1 MSDNQ
6 FIFSPMHIDAARNA
20 TDDFNLFHD
29 KKRWAEIQQNP
40 FGGPIALGFQ
50 LEGLVEHQI
59 RLYRQA
65 NNEEVL
71 IAEQGLR
78 FSHYEF
84 TFANAVKSEEPL
96 TVTIKKSRTSKE
108 GSYALNNRVV
118 VKTEQ
123 GVVLMGYKREATVP
137 LFLGETTLADLGDLK
152 NGADRDYLSD
162 SGFFLKKKFM
172 ANSNAKNFLSA
183 SCAEQSDYF
192 DELEDNIEF
201 PEIFPCSLI
210 SCALLEKAHKKGHD
224 FINEPMVYTSH
235 RICIDRQLLKTV
247 RSSDKVDIL
256 TRESKESAE
265 KKAGQEVSYE
275 CYGVLN
281 QKEILYR
288 AIISLMPLPEIINN
302 N

>member
-1 MSDNQ
+1 MNNDQ
-6 FIFSPMHIDAARNA
+6 AVFSQMHIDAARNA

-40 FGGPIALGFQ
+40 FGGPIVLGFQ
-50 LEGLVEHQI
+50 LEGLVEYQI
-59 RLYRQA
+59 KLYRQV
-65 NNEEVL
+65 NNEEV
-71 IAEQGLR
+71 IITEQGLR

-84 TFANAVKSEEPL
+84 NFVNVVKSEEPL
-96 TVTIKKSRTSKE
+96 NVTIKKSRASKE
-108 GSYALNNRVV
+108 GSYVLSNRVL
-118 VKTEQ
+118 VKTKQ
-123 GVVLMGYKREATVP
+123 GVVLMGYKREATAP
-137 LFLGETTLADLGDLK
+137 LFLKDATIADFGDLK
-152 NGADRDYLSD
+152 NGVDRDYLGD

-192 DELEDNIEF
+192 DELEDRIEF

-224 FINEPMVYTSH
+224 FINDPLVYTSH

-247 RSSDKVDIL
+247 RSSDKVDIV
-256 TRESKESAE
+256 TRESQAPAD
-265 KKAGQEVSYE
+265 KKAGKEVCYE

-281 QKEILYR
+281 QQEILYR
-288 AIISLMPLPEIINN
+288 AIISLMPLSEIINN